1 MNRIIVIYLVL
12 VLLFSFSFW
21 LVWFALSLLGPA
33 SRLGVDNYQAHRHPY
48 YWGVF

>member
-12 VLLFSFSFW
+12 VLLFSFW
-21 LVWFALSLLGPA
+21 LVWFASWLLGPA
-33 SRLGVDNYQAHRHPY
+33 SRLGVDNYQQAQRHPY